1 MFTHDDARE
10 QQRYM
15 DRVVARDFS
24 SVTLSD
30 LKVENAEALNKDLTT
45 TYSLDAAH
53 FATIVGPLLMVRPRV
68 LGSYSLDVDNKRRLV
83 PIDLEETMR
92 GTDEYDIALPDGYVV
107 DELPDPVKLDV
118 GFATYES
125 STELRGKS
133 LHYSRTYTVRNVT
146 LPAERYPALQKLARA
161 IDADEASRV
170 VLKKAQ

>member
-1 MFTHDDARE
+1 
-10 QQRYM
+10 
-15 DRVVARDFS
+15 
-24 SVTLSD
+24 
-30 LKVENAEALNKDLTT
+30 
-45 TYSLDAAH
+45 
-53 FATIVGPLLMVRPRV
+53 
-68 LGSYSLDVDNKRRLV
+68 
-83 PIDLEETMR
+83 MR

-146 LPAERYPALQKLARA
+146 LPAERYPALQKLAGA
-161 IDADEASRV
+161 IDADEASNV